1 MNNTSVKEFYSLP
14 ENGEKKIELFLYI
27 LSIKEEYFNGRKIYN
42 LELCDLEFKI
52 KNVKIKDNA
61 KGAKKGDALFI
72 KSLNYIYGEE
82 INIFIGDY
90 DILENKYENIF
101 NNKLEEYQNDAYID
115 CYFLF
120 KEDKNKNELI
130 GFNNEVI
137 NNDIMDIINNHK
149 LKDSCVYQFKR
160 LKKEKKFVKY
170 VKNIS
175 YIKQSNGNILS
186 ERNLLLSEK
195 EPFSFSGKIV
205 KIEKNEVFVIASFI
219 NKIIVISNIG
229 DKFNS
234 FYENQYIS
242 IFYIRFDFEDEATI
256 CFKVTNFSI
265 IQNYELLDINKIKSK
280 VCIQF
285 NLLDFEN
292 NNEEIQISKIGIV
305 LPNSNIKELKLEKKI
320 IYFIYEHNQD
330 DVDYFPQPV
339 VLFSLKTSF
348 LYQIQFFVYKGFLN
362 EANVFI
368 RQSYYCAY
376 EFLFFSI
383 DDSLPS
389 EIEILGKQN
398 KKSKYYNFQNFNTKT
413 RKKITFINIPPQRQQ
428 DLQFDN
434 SFLEIKFC
442 SVDGIK
448 YYATFLISS
457 LKIKTKSNYYYKT
470 QIYQL
475 LKDIYIDITK
485 LVDAQYN
492 NNELKKKYLSYNK
505 EINETLT
512 KELYEASSF
521 NFKNDENTLHY
532 FNNLCLW
539 NVYNHLY
546 KEFQ

>member
-1 MNNTSVKEFYSLP
+1 M
-14 ENGEKKIELFLYI
+14 
-27 LSIKEEYFNGRKIYN
+27 
-42 LELCDLEFKI
+42 
-52 KNVKIKDNA
+52 
-61 KGAKKGDALFI
+61 
-72 KSLNYIYGEE
+72 
-82 INIFIGDY
+82 
-90 DILENKYENIF
+90 
-101 NNKLEEYQNDAYID
+101 
-115 CYFLF
+115 
-120 KEDKNKNELI
+120 
-130 GFNNEVI
+130 
-137 NNDIMDIINNHK
+137 
-149 LKDSCVYQFKR
+149 
-160 LKKEKKFVKY
+160 
-170 VKNIS
+170 
-175 YIKQSNGNILS
+175 
-186 ERNLLLSEK
+186 
-195 EPFSFSGKIV
+195 
-205 KIEKNEVFVIASFI
+205 
-219 NKIIVISNIG
+219 
-229 DKFNS
+229 
-234 FYENQYIS
+234 
-242 IFYIRFDFEDEATI
+242 
-256 CFKVTNFSI
+256 
-265 IQNYELLDINKIKSK
+265 
-280 VCIQF
+280 
-285 NLLDFEN
+285 DFEN